1 MQKRAVSGVDFENS
15 FQVDGWVRKATSPR
29 FKWSGKGRTI
39 IDKIK
44 SVNYDPEFFILDESS
59 KMSKYDIVNTITGG
73 KREVKKYSKEGLKG
87 WSLYSEA
94 FFKIASENAVKQISV
109 DVYNKFVEDYYN
121 HYKNTGLFDRVIE
134 KMNEGIEG
142 VQVIGE
148 FIPMDELKFKVDII
162 RNSWKKYHRLS
173 ILIKLK

>member
-1 MQKRAVSGVDFENS
+1 MQKRAVSGVVFENS
-15 FQVDGWVRKATSPR
+15 FLGDGWVRKATSPR
-29 FKWSGKGRTI
+29 LKWGGKGRTI

-44 SVNYDPEFFILDESS
+44 SVNYNPELFILDENSN
-59 KMSKYDIVNTITGG
+59 MSKYDIYNTITGG
-73 KREVKKYSKEGLKG
+73 KREVKKYPKESLKG

-109 DVYNKFVEDYYN
+109 DVYNKFVEDYYEY
-121 HYKNTGLFDRVIE
+121 YKNSGLFDRVIK

-142 VQVIGE
+142 VQVIDT
-148 FIPMDELKFKVDII
+148 FIPMDELEFKVDII

-173 ILIKLK
+173 VLIKLK

>member
-15 FQVDGWVRKATSPR
+15 FQVDGWVRMATSPR

-44 SVNYDPEFFILDESS
+44 SVNYNPELFILDENSN
-59 KMSKYDIVNTITGG
+59 MSKYDIYNTITGG
-73 KREVKKYSKEGLKG
+73 KREVKKYPKEGLKG
-87 WSLYSEA
+87 WTLYSEA
-94 FFKIASENAVKQISV
+94 FFKIATKNAVKQISV
-109 DVYNKFVEDYYN
+109 DVYNKFVEDYYEY
-121 HYKNTGLFDRVIE
+121 YKNSGLFERVIK

-142 VQVIGE
+142 VQVIDT
-148 FIPMDELKFKVDII
+148 FIPMDELEFKVDII

-173 ILIKLK
+173 VLIKLK

>member
-73 KREVKKYSKEGLKG
+73 KREVKKYPKEGLKG

>member
-148 FIPMDELKFKVDII
+148 FIPMDKLKFKVDII